1 MTAGAPMTE
10 YSSLSTPDEF
20 AGVEFDRAAAP
31 ITLESPA
38 VTTRSATVLTTECGE
53 PLVAADGSLA
63 CINAYRVGGWPGTD
77 HRVWLRSGVVDRL
90 LAAERQ
96 LPNGF
101 AFAIFDGWRSAETI
115 RALYHHFYGPGSTLA
130 PGFLADPDDPTRI
143 PPHGTGGAVDLTL
156 SWQGAP
162 LSLGTPFDE
171 FTDRAHLEALE
182 ASGPE
187 DHLSRDLRRLLF
199 HTMTSHGFAP
209 YAEEWWHFSHGDV
222 AWALADGEAIAR
234 YGPTSPEHLAV
245 HGTSGPDTGD
255 HG

>member
-1 MTAGAPMTE
+1 MTE
-10 YSSLSTPDEF
+10 YSSLSTPAEF

-101 AFAIFDGWRSAETI
+101 AFAIFSVLLT
-115 RALYHHFYGPGSTLA
+115 RAGPVRGMIGIFFTPIVGLVL
-130 PGFLADPDDPTRI
+130 GITVRHDPFHWVAVLGMAVVIAGAVLTARPEPTRR
-143 PPHGTGGAVDLTL
+143 T
-156 SWQGAP
+156 AP
-162 LSLGTPFDE
+162 
-171 FTDRAHLEALE
+171 
-182 ASGPE
+182 
-187 DHLSRDLRRLLF
+187 
-199 HTMTSHGFAP
+199 
-209 YAEEWWHFSHGDV
+209 
-222 AWALADGEAIAR
+222 
-234 YGPTSPEHLAV
+234 
-245 HGTSGPDTGD
+245 
-255 HG
+255 